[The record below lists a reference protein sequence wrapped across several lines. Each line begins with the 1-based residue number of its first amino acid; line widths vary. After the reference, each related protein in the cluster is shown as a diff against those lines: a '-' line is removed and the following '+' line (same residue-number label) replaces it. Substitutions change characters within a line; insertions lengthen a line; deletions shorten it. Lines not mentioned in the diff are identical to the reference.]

1 MPVVWFCEI
10 YTNRGGRLGL
20 VWFVEIFTNRWRR
33 PLKIATLLPQN
44 AAAVVLPT
52 FNIRPR
58 GFDYNLGH
66 CETCHAMVDRW
77 FWHLLA
83 EVKEEDYK
91 MEKVDGAEL
100 AVEDEIVDGVSV
112 PKYVHP
118 NTHISGFYSNTH
130 THVHIRSSWNSF
142 GYLSFSLSFILF
154 ASLPYLNIQREILV
168 HCPRSSQQIYNF
180 KFFLSRYSLFADH
193 LHLRDDHV
201 PLRILCFLLER
212 KDGGG
217 GRREARS
224 ERWRRGGSRRG
235 LMGERRN
242 QGWRSRTRITWKREM

>member
-1 MPVVWFCEI
+1 MPVVWFSEI
-10 YTNRGGRLGL
+10 FTNRGGRLGL

-58 GFDYNLGH
+58 GFDCNLGH

-91 MEKVDGAEL
+91 MENFEGAEL
-100 AVEDEIVDGVSV
+100 AVEEEIVDGVSV

-118 NTHISGFYSNTH
+118 NTHISGFYFNTCSYQ
-130 THVHIRSSWNSF
+130 VILKLFWISF
-142 GYLSFSLSFILF
+142 VFIVFYNLCFFILSEYSKRDSCSLSTEFTTDL
-154 ASLPYLNIQREILV
+154 
-168 HCPRSSQQIYNF
+168 
-180 KFFLSRYSLFADH
+180 
-193 LHLRDDHV
+193 
-201 PLRILCFLLER
+201 
-212 KDGGG
+212 
-217 GRREARS
+217 
-224 ERWRRGGSRRG
+224 
-235 LMGERRN
+235 
-242 QGWRSRTRITWKREM
+242 